1 MPAIKSP
8 TLQAKRKP
16 FAEVLAQLDAGQEAT
31 DQMNDLVHACTQTG
45 KSGSLTITVKVKAIG
60 TTGQVEID
68 TDVKSKAPTE
78 VRAKTLMFA
87 TADNNLQRENPKQK
101 SLEGIRDADQEA
113 EARSAAR
120 SVEDVSPPR
129 ELRAV

>member
-16 FAEVLAQLDAGQEAT
+16 FAEVLAQLDAAQEAT

-45 KSGSLTITVKVKAIG
+45 KAGSLTITVKVKAIG

-68 TDVKSKAPTE
+68 TDVKSKVPTE

-87 TADNNLQRENPKQK
+87 TADNNLQRENPNQR

-113 EARSAAR
+113 QARGAAR
-120 SVEDVSPPR
+120 SVEDTAPAR

>member
-1 MPAIKSP
+1 MPQIKSP

-31 DQMNDLVHACTQTG
+31 DLMNDLVHACTQTG
-45 KSGSLTITVKVKAIG
+45 KAGSLTITVKVKAIG

-113 EARSAAR
+113 QARSAAR
-120 SVEDVSPPR
+120 SVEEPAPAR

>member
-120 SVEDVSPPR
+120 SVEEVSPPR